1 MEIIAVDSL
10 KLEKEFIKFPVGL
23 YKDEP
28 NWIRPLDKDLQAVF
42 DPEKNKTFKNGEC
55 IRWILRDDRGNTIG
69 RIAAFINEKIKL
81 KDNKQPTGGVGFF
94 ECINNQEA
102 ANKLF
107 DTAKS
112 WLEQRGI
119 EAMDGPI
126 NFGDRDKWWGCLVD
140 GFEIEPNYQCNY
152 NFTYYQELFE
162 NYGFHVYFKQYTF
175 IRNTF
180 DPFHPRIM
188 QKSDILNK
196 DPDYSFEHMRL
207 KNLPKYTEDF
217 RQVYNKAW
225 ANHDGVAELSKEQSK
240 AIMKQM
246 RPIIDEKIIW
256 FAYYKGDPV
265 AFYINLPEVN
275 QIFKHVNGKLDI
287 IGKLKFVWHKWR
299 KTNKKMLGLVFGV
312 APEHQGKGLDG
323 ALVMATAQ
331 MVQKDYKRYPVLEM
345 NWIGD
350 FNRKMILVVKQ
361 VGGEIGKTHHTYR
374 KLFDESV
381 PFERMKIK

>member
-1 MEIIAVDSL
+1 MEVVEVNTKQHQKQFIQVAVD
-10 KLEKEFIKFPVGL
+10 IN
-23 YKDEP
+23 KDEP
-28 NWIRPLDKDLQAVF
+28 AWVRPLDKDINNVF
-42 DPEKNKTFKNGEC
+42 DENENKTFKLGEC
-55 IRWILRDDRGNTIG
+55 CRWLLRDNGQTIG
-69 RIAAFINEKIKL
+69 RIAAFTNEKTATKNN
-81 KDNKQPTGGVGFF
+81 DQPTGGLGFF
-94 ECINNQEA
+94 ECINDQRA
-102 ANKLF
+102 ANLLF
-107 DTAKS
+107 ERAKS
-112 WLEQRGI
+112 WLEERNM

-126 NFGDRDKWWGCLVD
+126 NFGDRDKWWGLLVD

-152 NFTYYQELFE
+152 NPSYYQELFE
-162 NYGFHVYFKQYTF
+162 NYGFEVYFKQYTF

-188 QKSDILNK
+188 AKADILNK

-207 KNLPKYTEDF
+207 KNLAKYAEDF

-225 ANHDGVAELSKEQSK
+225 VKREGIAEMTEEQ
-240 AIMKQM
+240 AEGIIKQM
-246 RPIIDEKIIW
+246 KPIIDEKIIW
-256 FAYYKGDPV
+256 FAYYKGEPV

-275 QIFKHVNGKLDI
+275 QLFKYVNGKLDL

-299 KTNKKMLGLVFGV
+299 RTNKKMMGLVFGV

-331 MVQKDYKRYPVLEM
+331 MVQKDYRRYPILEM

-350 FNRKMILVVKQ
+350 FNRKMIIVVKQ

-374 KLFDESV
+374 YLFDRSK
-381 PFERMKIK
+381 PFERMPIQ